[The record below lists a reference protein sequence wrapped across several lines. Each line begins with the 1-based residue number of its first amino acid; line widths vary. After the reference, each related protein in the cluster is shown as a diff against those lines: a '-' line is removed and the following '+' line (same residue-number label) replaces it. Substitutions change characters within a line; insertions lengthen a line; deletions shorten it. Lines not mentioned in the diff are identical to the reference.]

1 MSGSK
6 KKALGGYV
14 QRAGFEKGEGE
25 IMIQVSHKAARQ
37 IQVLQQTEPKPE
49 GFLRVSVKEGGC
61 SGFSYQLDFDKTKN
75 KTDKTFESN
84 GVELVVDSKSLLYL
98 MGMTL
103 NFDGGLNGKGFTFS
117 NPNASKTCGCG
128 FSFNV

>member
-1 MSGSK
+1 
-6 KKALGGYV
+6 
-14 QRAGFEKGEGE
+14 
-25 IMIQVSHKAARQ
+25 MIQVSDSAAK
-37 IQVLQQTEPKPE
+37 QVRFLKERDQL
-49 GFLRVSVKEGGC
+49 GRSDFLRVSVKEGGC
-61 SGFSYQLDFDKTKN
+61 SGFSYKLDFDQSKKES
-75 KTDKTFESN
+75 DKTFECN
-84 GVELVVDSKSLLYL
+84 GVQLIVDSKSLLYL

>member
-1 MSGSK
+1 
-6 KKALGGYV
+6 
-14 QRAGFEKGEGE
+14 
-25 IMIQVSHKAARQ
+25 MIQVSDSAARQ
-37 IQVLQQTEPKPE
+37 VQLLKERDKLSTDD
-49 GFLRVSVKEGGC
+49 FLRVSVKEGGC
-61 SGFSYQLDFDKTKN
+61 SGFSYKLDFDKKKQTN
-75 KTDKTFESN
+75 DKVFECN
-84 GVELVVDSKSLLYL
+84 GVQLIVDSKSLLYL

>member
-1 MSGSK
+1 MINISD
-6 KKALGGYV
+6 
-14 QRAGFEKGEGE
+14 RAA
-25 IMIQVSHKAARQ
+25 QQ
-37 IQVLQQTEPKPE
+37 IQVLKQREQKKNN
-49 GFLRVSVKEGGC
+49 FLRVSVKEGGC
-61 SGFSYQLDFDKTKN
+61 SGFSYKLDFDESKRDN
-75 KTDKTFESN
+75 DKVLESN
-84 GVELVVDSKSLLYL
+84 GVQVIVDSKSLLYL

>member
-1 MSGSK
+1 
-6 KKALGGYV
+6 
-14 QRAGFEKGEGE
+14 
-25 IMIQVSHKAARQ
+25 MIQVSDSAARQ
-37 IQVLQQTEPKPE
+37 VLLLKERDSLTEKD
-49 GFLRVSVKEGGC
+49 FLRVSVKEGGC
-61 SGFSYQLDFDKTKN
+61 SGFSYKLDFDKVKQD
-75 KTDKTFESN
+75 TDKVFECN
-84 GVELVVDSKSLLYL
+84 GVQLIVDSKSLLYL